1 MGRKSRK
8 KKQIKQ
14 QKYIKKKQEQNI
26 SFEKKLALSIEK
38 IARYIS
44 MIIYVIVCMFLLGGF
59 YQLEITP
66 EFLEETLGVIALM
79 VAVGMFFV
87 LFDKAWPSREIE
99 KDKKRKQ
106 KRKRSSYSSSSSS
119 GFVNYSDNDCSS
131 ASDSGGGDCG
141 GGGD

>member
-26 SFEKKLALSIEK
+26 SFEKKLALRIEK

-79 VAVGMFFV
+79 VAVGMFLCCLIQYGQAV
-87 LFDKAWPSREIE
+87 KVKKIRKESRKGNALLIPPIHQV
-99 KDKKRKQ
+99 DL
-106 KRKRSSYSSSSSS
+106 
-119 GFVNYSDNDCSS
+119 
-131 ASDSGGGDCG
+131 
-141 GGGD
+141 